1 MRILDSKPALR
12 WLAPLAVVLVV
23 GTSGLVAATATADN
37 KLPDRSAE
45 QLLVDLQQAKVEGL
59 SGTVV
64 QQANLGIPAIPG
76 AGGGDSTDPT
86 SMLSGTHTMRVWYS
100 GPDKARVA
108 LMGTYGET
116 DLITNGTDV
125 WTWSSKDQA
134 ATHRTLNSGEKAGDQ
149 KPAGEAPSGADVP
162 KTPEEAAK
170 WAIKALGP
178 STDISTASDV
188 TVARQDAYELVLRP
202 KDDRSLISEVRVAI
216 DGATKL
222 PLRVQAFG
230 AGDTLVF
237 EVAYTRV
244 SFTKP
249 GDDQFAFNPPAGTK
263 VTEKATPERKAPTQ
277 AERDEAKQAHEQAAN
292 DTKTYGTGWTKV
304 VVAKIPA
311 DSKQGDQ
318 LKAFVNQLTPVS
330 GGWGSGRLL
339 AGTAFSAVL
348 TDDGRIAVGAVEP
361 ELLYEALAK

>member
-1 MRILDSKPALR
+1 MPILDSKPALR

-45 QLLVDLQQAKVEGL
+45 QLLVDLQGAKVDGL

-76 AGGGDSTDPT
+76 AGGGGSTDPT

-108 LMGTYGET
+108 LMGTYGES
-116 DLITNGTDV
+116 DLITNGKDV

-134 ATHRTLNSGEKAGDQ
+134 ATHTTLPQGERPTGEK
-149 KPAGEAPSGADVP
+149 PAGADVP
-162 KTPEEAAK
+162 KTPEEAAQ

-178 STDISTASDV
+178 STAISTASDV
-188 TVARQDAYELVLRP
+188 TVARQQAYELVLRP
-202 KDDRSLISEVRVAI
+202 KDNRSLISEVRVAI

-230 AGDTLVF
+230 QDNKLVF

-263 VTEKATPERKAPTQ
+263 VTEKAIPERKAPTKAQ
-277 AERDEAKQAHEQAAN
+277 RAEAKQAHAKAASN
-292 DTKTYGTGWTKV
+292 TKTYGTGWTTV
-304 VVAKIPA
+304 VVSKVPA
-311 DSKQGDQ
+311 DSAQGDQ
-318 LKAFVNQLTPVS
+318 LKAFVNQLTPVKGS
-330 GGWGSGRLL
+330 WGSGRLL
-339 AGTAFSAVL
+339 PGTAFSAVL
-348 TDDGRIAVGAVEP
+348 TDDGRIAVGAVKP
-361 ELLYEALAK
+361 ELLYAALAK